1 MTEIENLK
9 QQFAD
14 PPAEFSP
21 IPFWFWNDAL
31 SEEEIIRQIRD
42 FHAKEVA
49 GFVIHPRMGM
59 PREIPYL
66 SEKYMDLVET
76 AVSEAADLGMRVIL
90 YDEGMYPSGSAC
102 GLVVQQNPGFASL
115 GLRLQEIPCDKGSSP
130 VRVPFALS
138 PGETLVSVQAVAK
151 QPTGEVR
158 GGTTLVLEYV
168 NDGVSFTP
176 PDEGNWSLLC
186 FVETPSQGTIRGVH
200 PGQDDGE
207 PDAPLAADLLNP
219 DAVKSFITI
228 THERYYQRLH
238 RYFGTTVFAF
248 FTDEPDLL
256 GRGHT
261 RGLKPWTNGFL
272 NELIAGG
279 FREQDLP
286 ALWLEMGDSTVSVR
300 EAYETAVRNRLARTY
315 YKQIADWC
323 EAHGIS
329 LTGHP
334 AGSDDIGLLEHFH
347 IPGQDVVWRYIAPED
362 GKSLIGV
369 HSTMGKC
376 SSDAARHRGRRRNLN
391 ECFGV
396 CGIEGGWSLSADNMK
411 WYLDWLF
418 VRGVNLISPHAFYY
432 SIRGERRDER
442 PPDVGPHNIWWP
454 EYGRFARYIKR
465 MSWMMTGGVNGAEIA
480 VLAGPKYLPW
490 QIVKPLYEQQIEFNY
505 LEESLLNT
513 SCQIEDGT
521 IAIAGYRYKAIL
533 IEDSLRMTPAS
544 RQNLRT
550 FANQGGVILEW
561 DPVGEQSANIG
572 QVAVSRVEEIPEELG
587 RRLGGTHRLEPA
599 AEAIRISRVTKN
611 GICFSVIVNEGEEG
625 YEGALWMNH
634 AGTTEYWR
642 PWTGECEAAGTV
654 RTKDGQIVDI
664 RLERRECII
673 IAVNPS
679 LDDQGS
685 SVTAQPVQSIRAGN
699 VSVEDLSEGWQV
711 VVGPWTGELPSLSSW
726 TCWEGMNHFSGTVI
740 YERSLEVADPSEWAE
755 LMLDLGDAHE
765 FVRLHVNGREAGVR
779 MWKPY
784 VFDIAEAGL
793 LPGTNCLRVSVTNS
807 LANRFDGKSFPS
819 GLLGPVQLIKVSTN

>member
-31 SEEEIIRQIRD
+31 TEEEIIRQIHD

-76 AVSEAADLGMRVIL
+76 AVSEAAGLGMRVIL

-102 GLVVQQNPGFASL
+102 GLVVQQNPGFASR
-115 GLRLQEIPCDKGSSP
+115 GLRLQEIPCDKGSGP
-130 VRVPFALS
+130 VRVPISLS
-138 PGETLVSVQAVAK
+138 PGETLVSVQAVIKPSA
-151 QPTGEVR
+151 GEAQL
-158 GGTTLVLEYV
+158 GTALVLECE

-176 PDEGNWSLLC
+176 PAEGNWSVLL
-186 FVETPSQGTIRGVH
+186 FIETPSRGTIRGVH

-219 DAVKSFITI
+219 DAVRTFITI

-256 GRGHT
+256 GRGHI
-261 RGLKPWTNGFL
+261 RGLKPWTHGFL
-272 NELIAGG
+272 NELIEGG

-286 ALWLEMGDSTVSVR
+286 ALWFETGDSAASVR
-300 EAYETAVRNRLARTY
+300 EAYETAVRNRLGRTY

-362 GKSLIGV
+362 GKSLTGV

-396 CGIEGGWSLSADNMK
+396 CGIEGGWSLTADNMK

-465 MSWMMTGGVNGAEIA
+465 MSWMMTGGVNGAEVA
-480 VLAGPKYLPW
+480 VLAGAKHLPW

-513 SCQIEDGT
+513 SCELEDGT
-521 IAIAGYRYKAIL
+521 IAIAGYRYKALL
-533 IEDSLRMTPAS
+533 IEDSLRLAPS
-544 RQNLRT
+544 SLQFLKT
-550 FANQGGVILEW
+550 FADQGGMIIVWSPE
-561 DPVGEQSANIG
+561 GRQSTDIG
-572 QVAVSRVEEIPEELG
+572 QVAVSRAVEIPAALG
-587 RRLGGTHRLEPA
+587 RRLGSKHRLEPA
-599 AEAIRISRVTKN
+599 AEAIRISRVLKN
-611 GICFSVIVNEGEEG
+611 DICFYVIVNEGEEE
-625 YEGALWMNH
+625 YEGALRINH
-634 AGTTEYWR
+634 TGNAEYWR
-642 PWTGECEAAGTV
+642 PWTGECEAARTV
-654 RTKDGQIVDI
+654 QTEDGQVVDLRI
-664 RLERRECII
+664 ERRECII
-673 IAVNPS
+673 LAVDPAW
-679 LDDQGS
+679 DEQGAS
-685 SVTAQPVQSIRAGN
+685 FRSEPAKSKRDRN

-711 VVGPWTGELPSLSSW
+711 VDGPWTGELPSLSSW
-726 TCWEGMNHFSGTVI
+726 THWEGMDHFSGTVV
-740 YERSLEVADPSEWAE
+740 YERSFELEDPSAWME
-755 LMLDLGDAHE
+755 LLLDLGDAHE
-765 FVRLHVNGREAGVR
+765 FVQLEVNGREAGVR

-784 VFDIAEAGL
+784 VFDLAESGL
-793 LPGTNCLRVSVTNS
+793 LSGTNRLRVSVTNS
-807 LANRFDGKSFPS
+807 LANRYDGKSFPS
-819 GLLGPVQLIKVSTN
+819 GLIGPVQLRKVPHP